1 MQVVNIHS
9 AKTHLSELI
18 KSAANGEEIIIC
30 KAGKP
35 MVKLVQYNSK
45 QQKRKPGYWE
55 GRVVIKEDFDKLP
68 ESFINLMKKDI

>member
-1 MQVVNIHS
+1 MFKMQVVNIHS

-55 GRVVIKEDFDKLP
+55 GKVTIAEDFDDLP
-68 ESFINLMKKDI
+68 DDFMDFFK